1 MRKNAKHILYFF
13 LAMIV
18 IILIR
23 MGSFFA
29 YDITSFYEEK
39 NQDNLTDVLLINL
52 TEISLVVVITQSLRW
67 SLLKYQEYVDGQIL
81 SNSKNDSSQINID
94 EYRRSN
100 IAGQGLD
107 EDENSCEIPV
117 AMHSKSLL
125 RQIEDSN
132 MTVR

>member
-18 IILIR
+18 IIVIR
-23 MGSFFA
+23 MGSFIA
-29 YDITSFYEEK
+29 YDMSSFFSDK

-81 SNSKNDSSQINID
+81 INSKND
-94 EYRRSN
+94 
-100 IAGQGLD
+100 
-107 EDENSCEIPV
+107 NS
-117 AMHSKSLL
+117 
-125 RQIEDSN
+125 
-132 MTVR
+132 

>member
-18 IILIR
+18 IIVIR
-23 MGSFFA
+23 MGAFIAFDLS
-29 YDITSFYEEK
+29 SFYAEK

-52 TEISLVVVITQSLRW
+52 KEISLVLVITQSLRW
-67 SLLKYQEYVDGQIL
+67 SLLKYQEYIDGQIL
-81 SNSKNDSSQINID
+81 INSKQDTSQINID

-100 IAGQGLD
+100 IAAQGLE

-117 AMHSKSLL
+117 AMHS
-125 RQIEDSN
+125 
-132 MTVR
+132 

>member
-18 IILIR
+18 IIVIR
-23 MGSFFA
+23 MGSFIA
-29 YDITSFYEEK
+29 YDMSSFFADK

-67 SLLKYQEYVDGQIL
+67 SLLKYQEYMDGQIL
-81 SNSKNDSSQINID
+81 INSKNDNSQSNID
-94 EYRRSN
+94 EYRRSHL
-100 IAGQGLD
+100 APQGLY

-125 RQIEDSN
+125 R
-132 MTVR
+132 

>member
-67 SLLKYQEYVDGQIL
+67 SLLKY
-81 SNSKNDSSQINID
+81 
-94 EYRRSN
+94 
-100 IAGQGLD
+100 
-107 EDENSCEIPV
+107 
-117 AMHSKSLL
+117 
-125 RQIEDSN
+125 
-132 MTVR
+132 

>member
-1 MRKNAKHILYFF
+1 
-13 LAMIV
+13 
-18 IILIR
+18 

-81 SNSKNDSSQINID
+81 SN
-94 EYRRSN
+94 
-100 IAGQGLD
+100 
-107 EDENSCEIPV
+107 
-117 AMHSKSLL
+117 
-125 RQIEDSN
+125 
-132 MTVR
+132 

>member
-18 IILIR
+18 IIVIR
-23 MGSFFA
+23 MGSFIA
-29 YDITSFYEEK
+29 YDMSSFFADK

-81 SNSKNDSSQINID
+81 INSKNDNSQINID
-94 EYRRSN
+94 EYRRSH
-100 IAGQGLD
+100 IA
-107 EDENSCEIPV
+107 P
-117 AMHSKSLL
+117 
-125 RQIEDSN
+125 
-132 MTVR
+132 